1 MAGIFKWKHIER
13 PMILVK
19 IEEIAVARNG
29 INVIIYPPYCKEI
42 PGIFVNFFVPDSIG
56 APLMVGGKE
65 ELSIISM
72 NGIRILVGSGI
83 GFVYF
88 FSIFPDVIFLIGRNP
103 DDIGIV
109 SFYIQGV
116 FCIIARHGSSG
127 KNGRSVFIDR
137 TYTINVDGL
146 PDVFSGEDDT
156 GGIIGNRVEG
166 RNFFNYF
173 PVSHEGEFLGNR
185 LDTGVV
191 RDRIEGAV
199 LDIRGFDDGPFWE
212 RKLFFP
218 VEPYGKDRVF
228 RFIRRV
234 LEQYKSRLIVYVKGS
249 GADRNLVI
257 DGIDQLGIV
266 IYHYVVFRLF
276 YPGLQAGFLVNGYGG
291 V

>member
-29 INVIIYPPYCKEI
+29 INVIIYPPYCEEI

-116 FCIIARHGSSG
+116 FCIIPE
-127 KNGRSVFIDR
+127 R
-137 TYTINVDGL
+137 T
-146 PDVFSGEDDT
+146 
-156 GGIIGNRVEG
+156 
-166 RNFFNYF
+166 
-173 PVSHEGEFLGNR
+173 
-185 LDTGVV
+185 
-191 RDRIEGAV
+191 
-199 LDIRGFDDGPFWE
+199 IRE
-212 RKLFFP
+212 
-218 VEPYGKDRVF
+218 
-228 RFIRRV
+228 
-234 LEQYKSRLIVYVKGS
+234 
-249 GADRNLVI
+249 NLVGTGWREGTFLI
-257 DGIDQLGIV
+257 TSP
-266 IYHYVVFRLF
+266 FRMRVSSWGMGSTL
-276 YPGLQAGFLVNGYGG
+276 AS
-291 V
+291 